1 MGLGHAKFQWNIFCG
16 ASRSFGFA
24 GDSFGLS
31 SRLGRVVMYP
41 IKFLATGVEMGTLV
55 DRFARRRGYFIA
67 LAVCLLASA
76 TNQASFLHAQN
87 AAKAG
92 EPSFEVTSALARKL
106 YSLPDDDSV
115 RSART
120 KLAADPKNVALVLA
134 LSKAE
139 AGRRQY
145 REAVA
150 TCTKGLLAAPKD
162 ADLYVERGH
171 RELGLREFGSAL
183 QDLKRATELAP
194 NNLDAHYHLG
204 LAHYFLGEFSAAAAS
219 FEAALA
225 LAKNND
231 SLIDCSNWLYVSLR
245 RAGQEGRA
253 SEALS
258 RITPAVTNTEPHL
271 YFYLRLLHFY
281 QGTLTEREVL
291 PPPPAKPDDLEAEL
305 SFNTV
310 SYGVGNWHL
319 YHHETPQA
327 ISLFEEVVKGEAW
340 NSWGFIGS
348 EVELARSKK

>member
-1 MGLGHAKFQWNIFCG
+1 
-16 ASRSFGFA
+16 
-24 GDSFGLS
+24 
-31 SRLGRVVMYP
+31 
-41 IKFLATGVEMGTLV
+41 MGTLV
-55 DRFARRRGYFIA
+55 DRIDRSRGYFIA
-67 LAVCLLASA
+67 LAMCLLASTA
-76 TNQASFLHAQN
+76 NQASFLHAQN
-87 AAKAG
+87 AAKGG
-92 EPSFEVTSALARKL
+92 EPSFEVTSALGRKL

-115 RSART
+115 TTART

-150 TCTKGLLAAPKD
+150 TCTKGLSAAPND

-171 RELGLREFGSAL
+171 RELGLRKFSPAL
-183 QDLKRATELAP
+183 QDLKRATEIAP
-194 NNLDAHYHLG
+194 GNLDAHYHLG

-219 FEAALA
+219 FEAART

-245 RAGQEGRA
+245 RAGQEA
-253 SEALS
+253 SANEALA
-258 RITPAVTNTEPHL
+258 RITSEVKNTEPHL

-281 QGTLTEREVL
+281 QGKLTETEML
-291 PPPPAKPDDLEAEL
+291 SPPPAKPDDVEAEL

-327 ISLFEEVVKGEAW
+327 MSLFNEVVKGQAW

-348 EVELARSKK
+348 EVELVRPKK